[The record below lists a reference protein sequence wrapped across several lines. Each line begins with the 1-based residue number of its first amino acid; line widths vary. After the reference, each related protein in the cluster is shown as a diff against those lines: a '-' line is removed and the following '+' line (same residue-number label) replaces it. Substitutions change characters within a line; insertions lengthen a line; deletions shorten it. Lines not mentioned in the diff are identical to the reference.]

1 MPGTRTAPQVDG
13 TPAFRKVSL
22 HYIDAHGKNAT
33 VSDIFPFALATA
45 VNIEAWAAA
54 NSDISNASLW
64 KVSVTDVYAGAED
77 GSNALDAVQVS
88 VKDVLVAS
96 AYDPADPTD
105 SRAAY
110 LLAPED
116 SLFIAGTTDIDP
128 TNVDYAAL
136 LAAYLVLIGGTYGIT
151 GATFN
156 ENSKRGKKVKF

>member
-1 MPGTRTAPQVDG
+1 MPGTRTAPAVNG
-13 TPAFRKVSL
+13 TPAFRSVTL
-22 HYIDAHGKNAT
+22 HYIDAHGKLGT
-33 VSDIFPFALATA
+33 VNDIFPFALATA
-45 VNIEAWAAA
+45 ANIEAWAAA
-54 NSDISNASLW
+54 NSDISNASLY
-64 KVSVTDVYAGAED
+64 KVTVSDVYAGAED
-77 GSNALDAVQVS
+77 NGNALDAVQVS
-88 VKDVLVAS
+88 TKDVLVAS

-136 LAAYLVLIGGTYGIT
+136 LTAYLTLLGGTYSIT

>member
-1 MPGTRTAPQVDG
+1 MPGTRTAPTVSG
-13 TPAFRKVSL
+13 TPAFKRVSL
-22 HYIDAHGKNAT
+22 QYIDAHGKPRSI
-33 VSDIFPFALATA
+33 SDIFTTALATPA
-45 VNIEAWAAA
+45 NIEAWAAA
-54 NSDISNASLW
+54 NSDISNASLYAIT
-64 KVSVTDVYAGAED
+64 VTDTYAGAKD
-77 GSNALDAVQVS
+77 ASNALDAVQVS

-105 SRAAY
+105 TRAAY

-136 LAAYLVLIGGTYGIT
+136 LTAYLTLLGGTYGIT

-156 ENSKRGKKVKF
+156 QNSQRGKKIPF

>member
-1 MPGTRTAPQVDG
+1 MPGLRTAPLVTT
-13 TPAFRKVSL
+13 TPAFKQVSL
-22 HYIDAHGKNAT
+22 HYIDAHGT
-33 VSDIFPFALATA
+33 QRSISDIFPEALATDVA
-45 VNIEAWAAA
+45 IEAWAAA

-64 KVSVTDVYAGAED
+64 KVSVSDIYVGEVDAT
-77 GSNALDAVQVS
+77 NALDAVAVS

-105 SRAAY
+105 TRAAY

-116 SLFIAGTTDIDP
+116 TIFIANSTNIDP

-136 LAAYLVLIGGTYGIT
+136 LTAYLALLGGTYSIT

-156 ENSKRGKKVKF
+156 QNSKRGKKVKF

>member
-1 MPGTRTAPQVDG
+1 MPGTRTAPAVNG
-13 TPAFRKVSL
+13 TPAFKQVTL
-22 HYIDAHGKNAT
+22 HYIDAHGKNGT
-33 VSDIFPFALATA
+33 VTDTFPFALATSSN
-45 VNIEAWAAA
+45 VQDWAAA
-54 NSDISNASLW
+54 NADISNASLW
-64 KVSVTDVYAGAED
+64 KVTVSDVYAGAQD
-77 GSNALDAVQVS
+77 SGNALDDVQVS

-116 SLFIAGTTDIDP
+116 SLFVAGTTDIDP

-136 LAAYLVLIGGTYGIT
+136 LAAYLVLLGGTYSIT

-156 ENSKRGKKVKF
+156 QNSQRGKKIKF